1 MSFFLLISGDLSNW
15 KICLPKEK
23 CSVWGSF
30 GAQNYWVLWII
41 LQNQAFLLSS
51 IQDRLVM
58 VLIPKRKETRISQ
71 VVKRGIFCY
80 IGQTLECVLLPLFGF
95 LLEDFFHG
103 NSLEIARFD
112 VAFGGGLGCPFY
124 FLGHLDGLVSLPFTF
139 FFYYF

>member
-1 MSFFLLISGDLSNW
+1 MGFFSPFRGIWSFGGFVS
-15 KICLPKEK
+15 PREK

-95 LLEDFFHG
+95 LLEDFFYG
-103 NSLEIARFD
+103 NSLELARFD

-124 FLGHLDGLVSLPFTF
+124 FLGHLDGLVSLPFAF
-139 FFYYF
+139 FFNYF